1 MDAINFRWGDKM
13 QLHLQHRLAIML
25 VAASGLA
32 GAAGISYGGEPLDL
46 VKSAAEGAIVVLK
59 DPKLKSPDLKK
70 ERVERL
76 KEIINPIF
84 DHKEMARRSLGAH
97 WRRRTPAEQEEFTR
111 LFRAFLE
118 KIYSDKIDF
127 LDGQKVVFGRETIE
141 QEYAEVDS
149 TMINPRGEANS
160 IVYRLKRTD
169 GKWKVYDAVVE
180 NISIV
185 NNYRSQF
192 DRVISKSSYEE
203 LKKMLKD
210 KAGCC

>member
-1 MDAINFRWGDKM
+1 M

-25 VAASGLA
+25 IATLTLGLA
-32 GAAGISYGGEPLDL
+32 DGISLAGEPLEL
-46 VKSAAEGAIVVLK
+46 VKVATEGAIAVLK
-59 DPKLKSPDLKK
+59 DPKLKSPDQKK

-84 DHKEMARRSLGAH
+84 DYNEMARRSLGAH
-97 WRRRTPAEQEEFTR
+97 WRRRSAAEQEEFVG

-127 LDGQKVVFGRETIE
+127 YDGQKVMFSRETVD
-141 QEYAEVDS
+141 QEYAQVDS
-149 TMINPRGEANS
+149 IMINPKGEENS
-160 IVYRLKRTD
+160 VVYRLKRTD

-203 LKKMLKD
+203 LKKMLRE
-210 KAGCC
+210 KAG

>member
-1 MDAINFRWGDKM
+1 
-13 QLHLQHRLAIML
+13 ML
-25 VAASGLA
+25 IATLTLGLA
-32 GAAGISYGGEPLDL
+32 DGISLAGEPLEL
-46 VKSAAEGAIVVLK
+46 VKVATEGAIAVLK
-59 DPKLKSPDLKK
+59 DPKLKSPDQKK

-84 DHKEMARRSLGAH
+84 DYNEMARRSLGAH
-97 WRRRTPAEQEEFTR
+97 WRRRSAAEQEEFVG

-127 LDGQKVVFGRETIE
+127 YDGQKVMFSRETVD
-141 QEYAEVDS
+141 QEYAQVDS
-149 TMINPRGEANS
+149 IMINPKGEENS
-160 IVYRLKRTD
+160 VVYRLKRTD

-203 LKKMLKD
+203 LKKMLRE
-210 KAGCC
+210 KAG